1 MKKKILS
8 FLAVISA
15 FLFIGNVQAV
25 EMDKDDIAKGSYV
38 IGTHLFERKVT
49 EHYDGTLTVQ
59 HIMLAA
65 QSIGSNDIND
75 MVIYLKN
82 SRGNW
87 VNGLT
92 NEIVTMPEMIEIEY
106 QNVEKISEFASYG
119 DVTGDGNIDIY
130 DAVAVFQ
137 YIDGQIEFSEEE
149 KKRADVNVDGYID
162 LIDRHLILGF
172 NSNYFPNT
180 LPSKPITDYV
190 LYGDVLNSGDP
201 YADKEGGMAIYVMQQ
216 YVSGNTSS
224 LEGQAL
230 KNADINGDG
239 KVDHIDSTIIFWY
252 VNDELK
258 LSLPSFT
265 PITDYILYGDITNDG
280 IVNNKDSR
288 LLSDFINN
296 KDTLTKQG
304 FKNADINADDNVD
317 NVDLEILTRA
327 LEIGS
332 FEGDIPAIKPIHK
345 YTITFDSNGG
355 SAVPNGSA
363 ITYDKVSEPDKPTK
377 EGYIFSGWYLNDE
390 LYNFES
396 SITSDITLVAKWE
409 PYKYNVAY
417 INTCGNSHRFENNS
431 TLNFVGS
438 GIMGQQTMLE
448 YDKTYGIPENNY
460 KCSATVSFV
469 TGTSTFIED
478 KTVEAHFKGWSTDEV
493 DGEVTHPYNGIIT
506 NLSNTNQTAYLYTVW
521 GSQYDESTI
530 VLPEPGIKEG
540 YIFKGWYS
548 DSEFNNSVG
557 GAGGNYY
564 ATSGTTLYAKWEP
577 IIYEINY
584 DKNDSSATGIIQP
597 HFCTY
602 DQYCELKIDGFE
614 KLGYK
619 VKGWATTADG
629 EVEYSS
635 DTTLTV
641 KNLTTTYGKR
651 ITLYAVW
658 EFVIGDVNAD
668 GFIDVKDMI
677 VVHRYLA
684 GTETLSEDRLLA
696 ADVNQDGVV
705 DYVDVQVILMYWDKD
720 IQELPYKTGTKYTIT
735 YNLNDG
741 IVIYNPTEYIS
752 NTRPITIENP
762 TREGFKFL
770 GWTGSNGKKV
780 QTDVI
785 IPADT
790 TGNLTYT
797 ANWISIEDIPEMPTI
812 KPMYTTWLNTGVYTG
827 VIEMCETGAY
837 DYQNMPFG
845 AELYEKS
852 QEGYTLVESMT
863 MKNDCSFGFELNP
876 GEAKVYTARVY
887 INYDEENKVYSNY
900 SNEVLVKN
908 ENVITYDLD
917 GGVNSVNNKAGYSPT
932 YPYQREL
939 EAPTKAGYTFL
950 GWTGSNGDT
959 PELEVSIPLDV
970 TGHLHYVANWE
981 LTDESAI
988 DNTIPLAPVIELGL
1002 SQWKATGDYVVL
1014 IEMCENGIYNYQ
1026 NKPIGA
1032 ELYEKTSS
1040 GYTLVDSV
1048 TNECGFEI
1056 ELEPGETKVY
1066 TSRVYTLDGDN
1077 KVYSNYS
1084 NELILKNENIIT
1096 YDLDGGV
1103 NSADNKFG
1111 YSPTYLYQ
1119 RELEA
1124 PIKEGYTFLGWTGS
1138 NGDTPQLEVTI
1149 PEGTK
1154 GYLHYIA
1161 NWKIEE

>member
-1 MKKKILS
+1 MKKRLIS
-8 FLAVISA
+8 FLVLISA
-15 FLFIGNVQAV
+15 FLFIGNVKAI
-25 EMDKDDIAKGSYV
+25 EMDKDDIETGSYV
-38 IGTHLFERKVT
+38 IGTHLFERKQT
-49 EHYDGTLTVQ
+49 AHYDGTLTVQ

-75 MVIYLKN
+75 MIIYLKN
-82 SRGNW
+82 SRGKW

-92 NEIVTMPEMIEIEY
+92 NESITVPENFEIEY
-106 QNVEKISEFASYG
+106 KNVEKISEFASYG
-119 DVTGDGNIDIY
+119 DVNSDGEIDIF
-130 DAVAVFQ
+130 DAVAVLQ
-137 YIDGQIEFSEEE
+137 YIDGQIEFSEEQ
-149 KKRADVNVDGYID
+149 KKSADVNVDGYID

-172 NSNYFPNT
+172 NANYFPNT

-190 LYGDVLNSGDP
+190 LYGDVLDSGDP
-201 YADKEGGMAIYVMQQ
+201 YADKEGGMPIYVMQQ

-239 KVDHIDSTIIFWY
+239 KVDHIDSAIIFWY
-252 VNDELK
+252 VNDRLDIT
-258 LSLPSFT
+258 LPSFT
-265 PITDYILYGDITNDG
+265 PITDYTLYGDVTNDG
-280 IVNNKDSR
+280 IINNKDSIM
-288 LLSDFINN
+288 LSDFINN

-304 FKNADINADDNVD
+304 FKNADINADGNVD
-317 NVDLEILTRA
+317 NTDLEILTRA

-332 FEGDIPAIKPIHK
+332 FDGDIPAIKPIHK

-390 LYNFES
+390 FYNFNS
-396 SITSDITLVAKWE
+396 SITSDITLVANWE

-602 DQYCELKIDGFE
+602 DQDCELKIDGFE

-658 EFVIGDVNAD
+658 ELVIGDANAD
-668 GFIDVKDMI
+668 GLINPADNTAIRK
-677 VVHRYLA
+677 HLA
-684 GTETLSEDRLLA
+684 GMETLSGDRLLA

-705 DYVDVQVILMYWDKD
+705 DYVDVQVMRMYLNKD
-720 IQELPYKTGTKYTIT
+720 IKELPYKTGTKYTIT
-735 YNLNDG
+735 YNLDDG
-741 IVIYNPTEYIS
+741 IVTYNPAEYIS
-752 NTRPITIENP
+752 NHHDITIENP
-762 TREGFKFL
+762 TREGYLFL
-770 GWTGSNGKKV
+770 GWTGSNGLKA
-780 QTDVI
+780 QTDLVI
-785 IPADT
+785 PEET

-797 ANWISIEDIPEMPTI
+797 ANWISVDDIPEAPTI
-812 KPMYTTWLNTGVYTG
+812 KLDADTWLNNGVYEGVFDLCGTTG
-827 VIEMCETGAY
+827 TSIPV
-837 DYQNMPFG
+837 G
-845 AELYEKS
+845 AELYEKN
-852 QEGYTLVESMT
+852 GNNYTLVDSVT
-863 MKNDCSFGFELNP
+863 NGCELLFNLKP

-900 SNEVLVKN
+900 SNEVLIKN

-917 GGVNSVNNKAGYSPT
+917 GGLNSVNNKFGYSPT

-988 DNTIPLAPVIELGL
+988 DNTIPLVPTIEIDPLYNLWTTSG
-1002 SQWKATGDYVVL
+1002 QWQGEFDFCKTGAYDYKNV
-1014 IEMCENGIYNYQ
+1014 
-1026 NKPIGA
+1026 PAGA

-1040 GYTLVDSV
+1040 GYTLVDSIIDD
-1048 TNECGFEI
+1048 CYLYFE
-1056 ELEPGETKVY
+1056 LNPGDTKVY
-1066 TSRVYTLDGDN
+1066 AARVYTLDDDNN

-1084 NELILKNENIIT
+1084 NEVLLKNENIIT

-1103 NSADNKFG
+1103 NSSNNKFG
-1111 YSPTYLYQ
+1111 YYYPHSPNPI
-1119 RELEA
+1119 ELEV
-1124 PIKEGYTFLGWTGS
+1124 PTKEGYTFLGWTGS
-1138 NGDTPQLEVTI
+1138 NGDIPQKEVKI
-1149 PEGTK
+1149 FVGTT
-1154 GYLHYIA
+1154 GHLHYIA
-1161 NWKIEE
+1161 NWEKTE